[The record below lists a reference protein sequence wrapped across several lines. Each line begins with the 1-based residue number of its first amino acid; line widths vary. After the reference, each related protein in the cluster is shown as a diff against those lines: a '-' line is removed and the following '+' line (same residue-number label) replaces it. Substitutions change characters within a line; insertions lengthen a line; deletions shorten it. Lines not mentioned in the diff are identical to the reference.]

1 MPTVP
6 HHAEHPKDDSIL
18 NSPSEIGEPIS
29 MTENTHIE
37 ATQEAPIGPSDKPA
51 ASPPLLPPRPG
62 PGISSNDTKSP
73 IAIFA
78 PSVLEPSISTTL
90 NPEWTRI
97 KRLRS
102 EIWSQRSRV
111 QEMRGSLR
119 DKQDRKATADDNY
132 IQYVRLRG
140 HGVQF
145 GNRTSSDEQTEI
157 DVLFD
162 ACVTAREEYGP
173 LEDALN
179 AIETNLSVN
188 EFELDRLER
197 KFYDQPSKPQVPPML
212 NPGNE
217 DVSSISPS
225 VASTDSGSE
234 SGQQFHPLVTQ
245 YLSRLGDVDLLRERL
260 DELLEERYM
269 LEEEREK
276 RARVKMKLSDENEE
290 WLANYSHVESGL
302 IEEYENATKE
312 MEKLKK
318 ECIGKGLVDATGEP
332 LSLEHLER
340 RTFAGD
346 LDGDA
351 GRESSEYVKFPKL
364 IPQPGNKVTN
374 TLPESLLNVN
384 EPAFISS
391 VRVNRWIL
399 DQLRTS
405 PMEVGLLA
413 RTFESRYGPINE
425 SEKWQ
430 SDVLQLWYRDG
441 AQDGWLAG
449 RASSVAIT
457 MAPRDTGS
465 STSSSSLE
473 TQIPPWNIAGEISR
487 SPMFSSEDDSVRSV
501 DNPSARKSRRPIQ
514 LVKGK
519 EAEHS

>member
-1 MPTVP
+1 
-6 HHAEHPKDDSIL
+6 
-18 NSPSEIGEPIS
+18 
-29 MTENTHIE
+29 
-37 ATQEAPIGPSDKPA
+37 
-51 ASPPLLPPRPG
+51 
-62 PGISSNDTKSP
+62 
-73 IAIFA
+73 
-78 PSVLEPSISTTL
+78 
-90 NPEWTRI
+90 
-97 KRLRS
+97 
-102 EIWSQRSRV
+102 
-111 QEMRGSLR
+111 MRGSLR

-140 HGVQF
+140 HGVRF
-145 GNRTSSDEQTEI
+145 GSHTSSDEQTEI
-157 DVLFD
+157 DVLFN

-173 LEDALN
+173 FEDALN
-179 AIETNLSVN
+179 ALETSLSVN

-197 KFYDQPSKPQVPPML
+197 KFYDQPFKPQAPPMI
-212 NPGNE
+212 NPRNK
-217 DVSSISPS
+217 DISFSPS
-225 VASTDSGSE
+225 VASTDSESE

-245 YLSRLGDVDLLRERL
+245 YLSKLGDVDLLRERL
-260 DELLEERYM
+260 DELLEERYI

-290 WLANYSHVESGL
+290 WLANYSDVESGL
-302 IEEYENATKE
+302 IEEYENATRE
-312 MEKLKK
+312 MDKLKK
-318 ECIGKGLVDATGEP
+318 ECIDKGWVDRTGEP

-340 RTFAGD
+340 QTFADD
-346 LDGDA
+346 LDGDG
-351 GRESSEYVKFPKL
+351 GREPSEYVKFPKL

-374 TLPESLLNVN
+374 TLPESLLDVN

-449 RASSVAIT
+449 HASSVVIT
-457 MAPRDTGS
+457 MAPRDIGYST
-465 STSSSSLE
+465 STSSLK
-473 TQIPPWNIAGEISR
+473 TQIPPWDPTGEISQ
-487 SPMFSSEDDSVRSV
+487 SQMFSSEDDSVHSA
-501 DNPSARKSRRPIQ
+501 DNPSARGARRPIQ

-519 EAEHS
+519 GVENSIPGKD